1 QATVSRELTKK
12 FEQTVRGTLGDLVE
26 WAKTEPKG
34 EMVMVLAGAAATEHQ
49 AIDVVDQVLQL
60 VAAGSPLK
68 PAVAEIA
75 QAAGV
80 SKSELYDLVLRER
93 KARS

>member
-1 QATVSRELTKK
+1 MS
-12 FEQTVRGTLGDLVE
+12 FDIF
-26 WAKTEPKG
+26 WAKYPRKIAKRMAREVFVRMPK
-34 EMVMVLAGAAATEHQ
+34 EDQQMALDAIHQ